1 MIAIDKGS
9 SVPLYLQLKRLIEE
23 QVTNGVLLPHTR
35 ISSEREL
42 SEQFDISRMTAR
54 RALLELTREGR
65 IYTAVGKGTFVAEPK
80 ISQNLQALTGFSEDM
95 RARGLHPITRLLR
108 RELSAA
114 PALVARCLR
123 LPPEAPV
130 LVIARLRLVD
140 DEPMALECAHF
151 AFPGMHELLT
161 LPLEGSLYE
170 LLRERF
176 GLIPSEAIQEF
187 EARLAVDDELPLLK
201 ITAGTPVL
209 TLARTTFDGALR
221 PFEYVQSVYR
231 SDRYRF
237 VARLVREG
245 ER

>member
-1 MIAIDKGS
+1 MMSIDKGS
-9 SVPLYLQLKRLIEE
+9 SVPLYLQLKRLLEA
-23 QVTNGVLLPHTR
+23 QVANGTLAPHSR
-35 ISSEREL
+35 IPSEREL

-80 ISQNLQALTGFSEDM
+80 ISQNLQALTSFSEEM
-95 RARGLHPITRLLR
+95 RARGLRPATRLLR
-108 RELSAA
+108 RERIPAPPLAA
-114 PALVARCLR
+114 ESLR
-123 LPPEAPV
+123 LPPATPV
-130 LVIARLRLVD
+130 IAIARLRLVD
-140 DEPMALECAHF
+140 DEPLALEVAHF
-151 AFPGMHELLT
+151 CFPEMDELLS

-176 GLIPSEAIQEF
+176 QLIPSEAIQAF
-187 EARLAVDDELPLLK
+187 EARLAVDDELLLLK
-201 ITAGTPVL
+201 IVPGTPVL
-209 TLARTTFDGALR
+209 TLDRTTFDPALR

-237 VARLVREG
+237 VARLVREV

>member
-1 MIAIDKGS
+1 MTSINKGS
-9 SVPLYLQLKRLIEE
+9 SVPFYVQLKRLIED
-23 QVTNGVLLPHTR
+23 QVANGSLVPHSR
-35 ISSEREL
+35 IPSEREL
-42 SEQFDISRMTAR
+42 SEQFGISRMTAR

-80 ISQNLQALTGFSEDM
+80 ISQNLQALTSFSEDM
-95 RARGLHPITRLLR
+95 RARGLVPVTRLLQR
-108 RELSAA
+108 ARIAA
-114 PALVARCLR
+114 PAVVARCLR

-130 LVIARLRLVD
+130 VYVARLRLVD
-140 DEPMALECAHF
+140 DEPMALEYAHF
-151 AFPGMHELLT
+151 AFSGMDELLA

-176 GLIPSEAIQEF
+176 ALIPSEAIQEF

-201 ITAGTPVL
+201 IVAGTPVL
-209 TLARTTFDGALR
+209 TLTRTTFDPAMR

-237 VARLVREG
+237 VARLVREV

>member
-1 MIAIDKGS
+1 MTSIDKGS
-9 SVPLYLQLKRLIEE
+9 SVPFYLQLKRLLED
-23 QVTNGVLLPHTR
+23 QVANGTLTPHSR
-35 ISSEREL
+35 IPSEREL

-80 ISQNLQALTGFSEDM
+80 ISQNLQALTSFSEDM
-95 RARGLHPITRLLR
+95 RARGLHPATRLLR
-108 RELSAA
+108 RELMPA
-114 PALVARCLR
+114 PPVVSRCLR
-123 LPPEAPV
+123 LPPETPV
-130 LVIARLRLVD
+130 LCVARLRLVD
-140 DEPMALECAHF
+140 DEPMAVECAHF
-151 AFPGMHELLT
+151 AFPGMEELLA

-176 GLIPSEAIQEF
+176 RLIPSEAIQEF

-201 ITAGTPVL
+201 IVAGTPVL
-209 TLARTTFDGALR
+209 TLARTTFDAATR

-237 VARLVREG
+237 VARLVREV

>member
-1 MIAIDKGS
+1 MPI
-9 SVPLYLQLKRLIEE
+9 YLQLKRLLED
-23 QVTNGVLLPHTR
+23 QVANGTLQPHSR
-35 ISSEREL
+35 IPSEREL

-80 ISQNLQALTGFSEDM
+80 ISQNLQALTSFSEDM
-95 RARGLHPITRLLR
+95 RARGLRPATRLLR
-108 RELSAA
+108 RERIPA
-114 PALVARCLR
+114 PLLVAESLR
-123 LPPEAPV
+123 LPPETPV
-130 LVIARLRLVD
+130 ISIARLRLVD
-140 DEPMALECAHF
+140 DEPLALEFAHF
-151 AFPGMHELLT
+151 SFPEMDALLA

-176 GLIPSEAIQEF
+176 QLIPSEAIQAF

-201 ITAGTPVL
+201 IVPGTPVL
-209 TLARTTFDGALR
+209 TLDRTTFDPAMR

-237 VARLVREG
+237 VARLVREV